1 MTIKH
6 ELHVKQAKSAELLE
20 AASPIARE
28 DTTNMCTPPPLCR
41 QGLGTRDNLDIG
53 NDITVRSLG
62 EAIEGAADLCNEDDE
77 SD

>member
-53 NDITVRSLG
+53 NDIT
-62 EAIEGAADLCNEDDE
+62 E
-77 SD
+77 SRGGDRGRRGLMQRR

>member
-6 ELHVKQAKSAELLE
+6 ELHVKQAKSARVPSRVRIQPTCALRRRF
-20 AASPIARE
+20 AAKA
-28 DTTNMCTPPPLCR
+28 L
-41 QGLGTRDNLDIG
+41 GLGTTSTLEM
-53 NDITVRSLG
+53 TLRSLG

>member
-53 NDITVRSLG
+53 NDIM
-62 EAIEGAADLCNEDDE
+62 E
-77 SD
+77 SRGGDRGRRGLMQRR